1 MEPLTAALTEA
12 LWRELM
18 KSGYDKRF
26 YNAHGDEHTRT
37 DARGYAEA
45 LMRDKDVLATL
56 DAARQP
62 ADPSGL
68 REYER
73 HPENKS
79 PVETPRPFDS
89 ATARSA
95 GGKQV
100 PGGNRVP
107 LTATPTEERLDAERL
122 ERAFVTVIDYR
133 PMRVEVTYHYGDAI
147 PVEFQR
153 QAFLRDVAAEYARL
167 ASTEGERT
175 LARPP
180 RTYPCPSCGEVGDHS
195 TGCTEGER
203 TVLRPDLKVEDDPA
217 HDFDGPD
224 PFGESR

>member
-1 MEPLTAALTEA
+1 MEPLTPERITARHREDRALHSA
-12 LWRELM
+12 LWTMAASARIPVERREEWCDMGIRLV
-18 KSGYDKRF
+18 R
-26 YNAHGDEHTRT
+26 
-37 DARGYAEA
+37 AE
-45 LMRDKDVLATL
+45 L

-62 ADPSGL
+62 TDPSGL

-73 HPENKS
+73 HPDNKS

-107 LTATPTEERLDAERL
+107 LAATPTEERLDAERL
-122 ERAFVTVIDYR
+122 ADLMERVRIGDEGWRLVVMTEDGGLSITSGLGAFA
-133 PMRVEVTYHYGDAI
+133 DAI
-147 PVEFQR
+147 
-153 QAFLRDVAAEYARL
+153 AAEYARL

-175 LARPP
+175 LPRPP

-195 TGCTEGER
+195 TECTEGER
-203 TVLRPDLKVEDDPA
+203 T
-217 HDFDGPD
+217 DG
-224 PFGESR
+224 